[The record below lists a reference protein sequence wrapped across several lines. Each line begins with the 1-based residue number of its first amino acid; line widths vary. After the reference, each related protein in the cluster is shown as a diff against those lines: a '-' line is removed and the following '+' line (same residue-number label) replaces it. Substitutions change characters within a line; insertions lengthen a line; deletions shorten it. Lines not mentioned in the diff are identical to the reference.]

1 MINIEKFADKLD
13 HHDLIIIEEALQH
26 LYSVRLSQYFDLRS
40 EVDNLPS
47 LSDCSLS
54 DRKFII
60 RKMKR
65 LCHRYDDML
74 ECKRLLDVYS
84 QVRLQDYEE
93 QDY

>member
-1 MINIEKFADKLD
+1 MINIEKFADKLN
-13 HHDLIIIEEALQH
+13 HHDLIIIEEALQN
-26 LYSVRLSQYFDLRS
+26 LYSVKLSQYFGVRS
-40 EVDNLPS
+40 EVEKLPS
-47 LSDCSLS
+47 LSDCSSS
-54 DRKFII
+54 DRKLIT

-65 LCHRYDDML
+65 LCHCYDDML